1 MKAVT
6 LAIGNFFLIAGVTSF
21 DSINT
26 RSLEMLRH
34 SNRESFSGLIE
45 VLLMNRVRL
54 KVYTTTCVMLFA
66 VLISN
71 AATVH
76 ASAITASNAT
86 LTTFDAISGGITFE
100 WDLDSEFD
108 ITGTDV
114 TLFEND
120 IIGSGRKVVGTVYE
134 FVIPNFYDP
143 LPMKIIEI
151 TMHGANWCT
160 SESERP
166 SVLDIIG
173 SDSDFNTGGPSLP
186 VLGSYVSG
194 STSAT
199 LVTEHW
205 EMFPNPDFEIVKLYV
220 PAEFELQ
227 SINIATQSTVVPVPA
242 SLWLFVSGLLGL
254 VGFSRRTRAC

>member
-1 MKAVT
+1 MPC
-6 LAIGNFFLIAGVTSF
+6 
-21 DSINT
+21 
-26 RSLEMLRH
+26 H
-34 SNRESFSGLIE
+34 SNGEGFSGLLS
-45 VLLMNRVRL
+45 LLPMNRARL
-54 KVYTTTCVMLFA
+54 TAYASTTVMLIAF
-66 VLISN
+66 LNSN
-71 AATVH
+71 AVKVH
-76 ASAITASNAT
+76 ASTITASNTT
-86 LTTFDAISGGITFE
+86 LTTFNAVSGGITFE
-100 WDLDSEFD
+100 WDLSSKYE

-120 IIGSGRKVVGTVYE
+120 IISSGRKVVGTVYE

-143 LPMKIIEI
+143 LPMKKIEI
-151 TMHGANWCT
+151 DMHGANWCT

-173 SDSDFNTGGPSLP
+173 SDSDFNNGGPSLP

-220 PAEFELQ
+220 PIEFELQ
-227 SINIATQSTVVPVPA
+227 SINIATQSTVIPVPA
-242 SLWLFVSGLLGL
+242 SLWLFGSGLLGL
-254 VGFSRRTRAC
+254 LGYSRRNKERVN

>member
-1 MKAVT
+1 MP
-6 LAIGNFFLIAGVTSF
+6 
-21 DSINT
+21 
-26 RSLEMLRH
+26 RH
-34 SNRESFSGLIE
+34 SNRKSSSGLIQ
-45 VLLMNRVRL
+45 VLLMKRARL
-54 KVYTTTCVMLFA
+54 TAHIKTCVMLI
-66 VLISN
+66 VILISK

-76 ASAITASNAT
+76 ASTITASNTT
-86 LTTFDAISGGITFE
+86 LTTFDAVSGGITFE
-100 WDLDSEFD
+100 WDLGSEYE

-143 LPMKIIEI
+143 LPMKNIEI

-194 STSAT
+194 STNAT

-220 PAEFELQ
+220 PAKFELQ
-227 SINIATQSTVVPVPA
+227 SINIATQSTVIPVPA
-242 SLWLFVSGLLGL
+242 SVWLFSSGLLGL
-254 VGFSRRTRAC
+254 LGYSRRSKESTLIKRLSM